1 MPPKIVITGASGFIG
16 VKLVPRLTTA
26 GCELLLVGRN
36 PAILDNLF
44 PCIPNCK
51 YEEIPEK
58 ASDFDA
64 LVHLAVLNNNAQ
76 EDTESF
82 NRVNVEFLLEV
93 LSSAKSAHIDRFVN
107 VTTFHATA
115 NICSAYAESKRNVL
129 YILEKEKDIS
139 VINVF
144 LPAVYGQDFSGQL
157 AVLEK
162 FPALIRPATLVCFT
176 AFVPTLHIDKLSA
189 FVAAGIDS
197 APREVI
203 LANPQDQNPVYRAG
217 KRLIDILFSAAVI
230 FFFGWFLMIVWGF
243 VRLGSSGP
251 GIFAQKRV
259 GQNGKLFTCYKF
271 RTMETATKQAGTHEV
286 TPDAVTKFGAF
297 LRKTKID
304 ELPQVWNIVRG
315 ELSLVGPRPCLPV
328 QKDVIMHREQRGVLR
343 ALPGI
348 TGLAQI
354 NGVDMSDPVRLAK
367 IDARYVAQRGLLL
380 ELKII
385 IATLLGRGQGDKV
398 HSSLR
403 SDAPNPPGGG

>member
-16 VKLVPRLTTA
+16 VKLVPRLKTA

-36 PAILDNLF
+36 PAVLDNFF
-44 PCIPNCK
+44 PSIPNCK

-76 EDTESF
+76 EDAESF
-82 NRVNVEFLLEV
+82 NRVNVEFLLQV
-93 LSSAKSAHIDRFVN
+93 VSAAKSAHIDRFVN
-107 VTTFHATA
+107 VTTFHA
-115 NICSAYAESKRNVL
+115 IGSIYSAYAESKRSAL
-129 YILEKEKDIS
+129 YILEKENDIS

-157 AVLEK
+157 AVLKK
-162 FPALIRPATLVCFT
+162 FPALVRPATLICL
-176 AFVPTLHIDKLSA
+176 AALVPTLHIGRLSA
-189 FVAAGIDS
+189 FVAAGLDR
-197 APREVI
+197 APREVM

-217 KRLIDILFSAAVI
+217 KRLIDVMFSAAVI
-230 FFFGWFLMIVWGF
+230 VFFGWLLIIVWGF

-271 RTMETATKQAGTHEV
+271 RTMEKATKQAGTHEV
-286 TPDAVTKFGAF
+286 ASDAVTKIGAF

-328 QKDVIMHREQRGVLR
+328 QKDVIMHRERRGVLR
-343 ALPGI
+343 VLPGI

-354 NGVDMSDPVRLAK
+354 NGIDMSDPMRLAQM
-367 IDARYVAQRGLLL
+367 DARYVAQRSLLL

-403 SDAPNPPGGG
+403 SDAPNPPGG